1 MQLLYTDPAQLP
13 EGINGGAPMNNATG
27 SPALDRYLNRIDVWA
42 IAFGCMVGWGVFA
55 MPGTTFLPV
64 AGPAGTVISMLIGMG
79 IMLLIGNNFSYL
91 MGRTSITGGVYS
103 YTKEAFGREI
113 YEEIGAKIDYEK
125 AELIEVVNFKMD
137 KEKKDGSVFRD
148 RAFAN
153 VFGYLIDNTI
163 TFNMDKEE
171 VIGIVKVNAKEA
183 LDLFKTENGKIDAE
197 IINLDNTINKRQVD
211 FKEFLVN
218 KGETALGKYG
228 NVLKFVMEKT
238 K

>member
-1 MQLLYTDPAQLP
+1 MELLDIYDEKGDFIGTEDRKVVHEKALWHKTVHCWLYDKYGNAYFQIRKDEKTFYTTASGHVQ
-13 EGINGGAPMNNATG
+13 
-27 SPALDRYLNRIDVWA
+27 
-42 IAFGCMVGWGVFA
+42 
-55 MPGTTFLPV
+55 
-64 AGPAGTVISMLIGMG
+64 AGESL
-79 IMLLIGNNFSYL
+79 
-91 MGRTSITGGVYS
+91 
-103 YTKEAFGREI
+103 KEAFGREI

-137 KEKKDGSVFRD
+137 KEKKDGSIFRD

-153 VFGYLIDNTI
+153 VFGYQVDDNI

-183 LDLFKTENGKIDAE
+183 LDLFKKEKGKIDAE
-197 IINLDNTINKRQVD
+197 IINLDNTISKRQVD

-228 NVLKFVMEKT
+228 NILKFIIEKN
-238 K
+238 KIA